1 MTVNPNVNGKVMNL
15 EDGDGLETSNRGDG
29 AHDMMVR
36 FEKVVLAPRGETGSI
51 TQMPPTTP
59 LHPHSSAI
67 STLSNISNPIHCQP
81 LDSCL
86 HISSLSSLNKL
97 LLPGTLRIGP
107 STHVDTFFVDCG
119 ADDLFVDSKL
129 AADLHIPLVKLSTPI
144 QLRLA
149 DGDSSSVI
157 SHRTVPLQL
166 HIGSHVETAL
176 FYVTNLCHG
185 IILGYSWLERHNPR
199 VNWVSRL
206 VDFDSPYCMENC
218 CVGSS
223 RIQGLGKPPDTNKCF
238 PPTVVSDTSKSLV
251 QLNPISGDYSLASI
265 LSLDSIQE
273 GVYPF
278 VEASPLSESGVPAD
292 ILSQFESV
300 FSKDLA
306 ETLPPHRDFDCSIE
320 LIPGSVPAYGKIYHL
335 TREEDTVM
343 QEWIKDNLR
352 QGFIRSSSSPHGAPC
367 FFVKQ
372 KDKLRLCMDYRG
384 LNKNTI
390 KDRNPIP
397 LISEMLRTLST
408 GKVFTTL
415 DLRGAYNLLRI
426 KEGDEPKTSFI
437 TKYGQF
443 EFLVMPFGLANAPAQ
458 FQRMMNALFR
468 DVVGKHV
475 LVYLDDIVIYSD
487 TMDEHV
493 KQVQSVLGVL
503 RDNGLY
509 CKAEKCHF
517 YQTEIKYL
525 GYIISSNGIRMD
537 PSKISAV
544 QEWPTPRKVRDL
556 QVFLGFTNFY
566 RSLIK
571 DYSNMTCHLTKLFK
585 KDSPFV
591 WGPEQ
596 EKSLQAL
603 KDAFA
608 HSDFLTH
615 PDETR
620 PFIVETDASDYA
632 ISGVLSQYDD
642 TDVLRPIAFYAR
654 QMNSAERNYEIYDKE
669 LLAVV
674 DSFKHWR
681 HFLQGG
687 HHPVTVL
694 CDHKNLEYFMTTK
707 KLTRRQAR
715 WSLEL
720 SEYDF
725 TLTHRPGKLNGRADP
740 LSRRHDYLSENDT
753 SNFQRILDPKKVID
767 LQALM
772 VDMDLHLLV
781 HSVVLQKVFVLESD
795 WPLIIADFLAGE
807 DNVWMDDI
815 PDDVMDRC
823 KKELKNFRFRD
834 NSFLRIL
841 EDGKSTAAYVSTD
854 KRVDIMNHYHTSL
867 AHLKYGSI
875 IDLLNRRFW
884 WPTMKKDLKDY
895 IARCP
900 ECQLDQSAS
909 GVHSPLPI
917 RPVPPV
923 ALPFERWGI
932 DFYGPMVETKSGNK
946 YLITCIDYATRW
958 VLAKPVKDMTESA
971 VSAFLYELMM
981 TYGAPFEIISDRGKS
996 FLAEGIDLFE
1006 RENRSDTWPRLLT
1019 IHRPM
1024 RDRWDEYLPQV
1035 LLALRTRTHAVTKFS
1050 PFFLLFGI
1058 HPRLP
1063 TDETPPQNTLAPLDD
1078 IEQMEEN
1085 SEFIARNLE
1094 EVGQARSAA
1103 NVRTKAQA
1111 EAMRKRNNFD
1121 ETTPD
1126 YFFKVGDMVKMKH
1139 HDRLK
1144 LEFRWKGPYHV
1155 VDVGHPGTYWI
1166 MTPQG
1171 LRLPN
1176 AVNQNDLAPWLA
1188 PVVDNIDFFYDGTN
1202 RNTALT
1208 GDETSTSH

>member
-1 MTVNPNVNGKVMNL
+1 
-15 EDGDGLETSNRGDG
+15 
-29 AHDMMVR
+29 
-36 FEKVVLAPRGETGSI
+36 
-51 TQMPPTTP
+51 
-59 LHPHSSAI
+59 
-67 STLSNISNPIHCQP
+67 
-81 LDSCL
+81 
-86 HISSLSSLNKL
+86 
-97 LLPGTLRIGP
+97 
-107 STHVDTFFVDCG
+107 
-119 ADDLFVDSKL
+119 
-129 AADLHIPLVKLSTPI
+129 
-144 QLRLA
+144 
-149 DGDSSSVI
+149 
-157 SHRTVPLQL
+157 
-166 HIGSHVETAL
+166 
-176 FYVTNLCHG
+176 
-185 IILGYSWLERHNPR
+185 
-199 VNWVSRL
+199 
-206 VDFDSPYCMENC
+206 
-218 CVGSS
+218 
-223 RIQGLGKPPDTNKCF
+223 
-238 PPTVVSDTSKSLV
+238 
-251 QLNPISGDYSLASI
+251 
-265 LSLDSIQE
+265 
-273 GVYPF
+273 
-278 VEASPLSESGVPAD
+278 
-292 ILSQFESV
+292 
-300 FSKDLA
+300 
-306 ETLPPHRDFDCSIE
+306 
-320 LIPGSVPAYGKIYHL
+320 
-335 TREEDTVM
+335 M

-426 KEGDEPKTSFI
+426 KKGDEPKTSFI

-487 TMDEHV
+487 TMDKHV

-517 YQTEIKYL
+517 TRLRSSTL
-525 GYIISSNGIRMD
+525 GISSHPMVFEWILQRSLQSRNGPHPER
-537 PSKISAV
+537 SV
-544 QEWPTPRKVRDL
+544 TF

-654 QMNSAERNYEIYDKE
+654 QMNSAERNYEIYDKSYS
-669 LLAVV
+669 LLSI
-674 DSFKHWR
+674 SFKHWR

-694 CDHKNLEYFMTTK
+694 CDPQESRVFHDNKE
-707 KLTRRQAR
+707 
-715 WSLEL
+715 
-720 SEYDF
+720 
-725 TLTHRPGKLNGRADP
+725 TH
-740 LSRRHDYLSENDT
+740 ST
-753 SNFQRILDPKKVID
+753 SGT
-767 LQALM
+767 
-772 VDMDLHLLV
+772 
-781 HSVVLQKVFVLESD
+781 VVLQKVFVLESD

-823 KKELKNFRFRD
+823 KKELKNFRFETTV
-834 NSFLRIL
+834 FLRIL

-917 RPVPPV
+917 RPVPQSHFHLNVGELTLWTHGRDQIWEQVPHHLYRLCNSV
-923 ALPFERWGI
+923 GLGKAGQRH
-932 DFYGPMVETKSGNK
+932 
-946 YLITCIDYATRW
+946 A
-958 VLAKPVKDMTESA
+958 ESA

-1006 RENRSDTWPRLLT
+1006 RENRIRHLATTPYHPQTNGMVERMHAMLGHGLT
-1019 IHRPM
+1019 TLVHGK

-1188 PVVDNIDFFYDGTN
+1188 PVVDNTDFFYDGTN